1 VHVFIAGKYANC
13 EEPTARAIRH
23 RFAIAALLATLG
35 CVARPP
41 AKPGL
46 YLVEKGQFQALYGPD
61 GHIQRLV
68 FDADG
73 DAMGEVV
80 ILFGDGG
87 IPSRAEIDTDGDGVV
102 DRREAFDQ
110 TGALSGVTTEAAP
123 KPGAGSEA
131 AATGRSLAR
140 PVLERALALGVGTE
154 LNLNRP
160 QTPAGGSR

>member
-1 VHVFIAGKYANC
+1 VHVFIAEKDASC
-13 EEPTARAIRH
+13 EEHAARAIRH
-23 RFAIAALLATLG
+23 GFAIAALLATLG
-35 CVARPP
+35 CGARPP
-41 AKPGL
+41 AKPSL

-102 DRREAFDQ
+102 DRRETFDQ
-110 TGALSGVTTEAAP
+110 TGALRAVTTEAVR
-123 KPGAGSEA
+123 KPGPGSEA
-131 AATGRSLAR
+131 VTSRSLAR
-140 PVLERALALGVGTE
+140 PVLERARALGLGTE